1 MRYESFYPFARQQP
15 SPPPTGHS
23 GFGLPPQMGQRQAP
37 RQPFPNGPMNN
48 PFGGP
53 GPGQNPQQSPSKMD
67 TYMQTANRFLN
78 TAQQF
83 APVVQQFAPMIQ
95 NLPAMWRLYKGFQS
109 SPQLTEGQLP
119 EERLTPHRLH
129 DLQDQLHPPAYLY
142 HESSS
147 RLTNNFESYARL
159 SYNGVRSY

>member
-53 GPGQNPQQSPSKMD
+53 DQVKIRNKVLPKWTPICRR
-67 TYMQTANRFLN
+67 QTVF
-78 TAQQF
+78 
-83 APVVQQFAPMIQ
+83 
-95 NLPAMWRLYKGFQS
+95 
-109 SPQLTEGQLP
+109 
-119 EERLTPHRLH
+119 
-129 DLQDQLHPPAYLY
+129 
-142 HESSS
+142 
-147 RLTNNFESYARL
+147 
-159 SYNGVRSY
+159 